1 MMAPLFAWGLFVGWV
16 YRVLVRSTR
25 FPLVGYAC
33 GTVLVA
39 LDASA
44 LEQSN
49 LKMVGACLL
58 GIWGLPLPIVEA
70 VALHHQPAQ
79 LFSKAFCALT
89 AVHVANALEHAA
101 RRGNFDDTLV
111 VDVVYLEELGLTGR
125 LEEWQQICEAQ
136 SVAR

>member
-1 MMAPLFAWGLFVGWV
+1 
-16 YRVLVRSTR
+16 VRSTR

-58 GIWGLPLPIVEA
+58 GFLVLF
-70 VALHHQPAQ
+70 LAQ
-79 LFSKAFCALT
+79 KFLAPR
-89 AVHVANALEHAA
+89 V
-101 RRGNFDDTLV
+101 
-111 VDVVYLEELGLTGR
+111 LGLLAMPVR
-125 LEEWQQICEAQ
+125 RQAQ
-136 SVAR
+136 AGGTPVAFATPDSPTHDQP